1 MKKADASKYYDKLV
15 LRKLMG
21 ISSREEDT
29 VLEAWLNQNPRNR
42 ESFESLRMRWQADK
56 QIIPD
61 DELPRRRRRK
71 RTVQQTSVEPAKK
84 RSTAFYVFEG
94 LALASLIVAA
104 VLIFM
109 GLKDRP
115 SIHHAGRDGK
125 TVLLPDSSAITMK
138 PGSVLLVAS
147 DFGMDSRTVELE
159 GEAFVEV
166 RPDSLKPF
174 ALVTENSRIEVT
186 GTSFVVNSPRQGE
199 YEDVLVLAGQ
209 LRILALTNPEKPVAV
224 SAGKKARFDHLAGT
238 ITVSDAD
245 TANALAWKDKRLVFD
260 KTPLSQ
266 VVHAIEEY
274 FDIPVQVENKEML
287 KCTFTKTFAD
297 PRIEDVMKALRE
309 GLDVIVMREYE
320 RIVIDGRNS
329 CP

>member
-1 MKKADASKYYDKLV
+1 MKKPDASKYYDKLV

-21 ISSREEDT
+21 ITSRDEDT
-29 VLEAWLNQNPRNR
+29 VLEEWLNHHPRNR
-42 ESFESLRMRWQADK
+42 ESFESLRMRWKADRE
-56 QIIPD
+56 IIPD
-61 DELPRRRRRK
+61 DDEPRRIRRK
-71 RTVQQTSVEPAKK
+71 RTVRGTTEPAKK

-94 LALASLIVAA
+94 LALASLVVAA

-115 SIHHAGRDGK
+115 SIYHAGRDGK
-125 TVLLPDSSAITMK
+125 TVVLPDSSSITMK
-138 PGSVLLVAS
+138 PGGVLLVAS
-147 DFGMDSRTVELE
+147 DYGIDSRAVEVE
-159 GEAFVEV
+159 GQAFVEV
-166 RPDSLKPF
+166 NPDSLRPF

-186 GTSFVVNSPRQGE
+186 GTSFVVNSPRDGE
-199 YEDVLVLAGQ
+199 YEDVLVLAGE
-209 LRILALTNPEKPVAV
+209 LRMLALTNPEKPVEV

-238 ITVSDAD
+238 ITVSNAD
-245 TANALAWKDKRLVFD
+245 TANALSWKNKRLVFN

-266 VVHAIEEY
+266 VVHDIEAY
-274 FDIPVQVENKEML
+274 FNIPIQVENKEML
-287 KCTFTKTFAD
+287 KCTFTKTFSD

-320 RIVIDGRNS
+320 RLVIDGRNS